1 LTRKI
6 PHPALYLITDRHQ
19 TRGRPLLELVQEAI
33 AGGVRW
39 IQLREKDLPTREL
52 LPLAYTIRDLT
63 FKSSARLLIN
73 DRIDICLA
81 VQADGVHL
89 RASSLPTRITRKILG
104 DTKLIG
110 VSTHSLEEAEQAQVE
125 GADFI
130 TLGPI
135 YETPSKANYGS
146 PLGVDTLKA
155 VRRQIKI
162 PILALGGIKKERVHE
177 VLEAGADGIA
187 LISAILM
194 AEDPRQATIHLI
206 HELEPHHG
214 KAACEPL

>member
-1 LTRKI
+1 M
-6 PHPALYLITDRHQ
+6 
-19 TRGRPLLELVQEAI
+19 
-33 AGGVRW
+33 AGGVRLV
-39 IQLREKDLPTREL
+39 QLREKDLPTREL
-52 LPLAYTIRDLT
+52 LSLAYAFRDLT
-63 FKSSARLLIN
+63 FKFSARLLIN

-89 RASSLPTRITRKILG
+89 RANSLPTRIARKILG

-110 VSTHSLEEAEQAQVE
+110 VSAHSIQEARQAQEE

-135 YETPSKANYGS
+135 YETPSKAGYGP
-146 PLGVDTLKA
+146 PLGVDTLKTI
-155 VRRQIKI
+155 RRQVKI
-162 PILALGGIKKERVHE
+162 PLLALGGIKKERVRE

-194 AEDPRQATIHLI
+194 AEDPRQAAIQLI
-206 HELEPHHG
+206 HELEQHHG
-214 KAACEPL
+214 KATCEHL